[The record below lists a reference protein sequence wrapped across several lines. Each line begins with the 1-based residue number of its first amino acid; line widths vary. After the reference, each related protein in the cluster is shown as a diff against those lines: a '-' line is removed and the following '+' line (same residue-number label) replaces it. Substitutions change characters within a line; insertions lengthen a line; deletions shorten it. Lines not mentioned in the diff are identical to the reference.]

1 MNKKKRKRMIS
12 RKLSNNLH
20 CHFHHLLP
28 HPQDE
33 KNQDPEIHR
42 NYEILPLTS
51 TNKKKRQS
59 LPQTRLHFLSLLA
72 GFTPADEAAQ
82 VDWKTDSS
90 PHALDGALPVSIY
103 TGLEP
108 LGGEGR
114 RKSSVAGGKGKERA
128 SLSGGGGGGSGRAS
142 PRTSLGGEGSGSGRR
157 KKRRS
162 EVGS

>member
-51 TNKKKRQS
+51 TNKKKTTVPPPNPPA
-59 LPQTRLHFLSLLA
+59 LPIHPLRLHAQRPRSSDRLADRHGASHSFELLRFSLGGGRA
-72 GFTPADEAAQ
+72 GSAVGWRGEEEVQYHRFVRE
-82 VDWKTDSS
+82 
-90 PHALDGALPVSIY
+90 G
-103 TGLEP
+103 E
-108 LGGEGR
+108 GEGR
-114 RKSSVAGGKGKERA
+114 WE
-128 SLSGGGGGGSGRAS
+128 
-142 PRTSLGGEGSGSGRR
+142 GESRR
-157 KKRRS
+157 
-162 EVGS
+162 